1 MLPDHRDAEH
11 NLGPDLS
18 PTERRIAAW
27 RPSAVAIDRDRM
39 LYEAGRASARA
50 AARPWQFATAAAL
63 LLAVGLGG
71 WASRER
77 SRRVD
82 ELAARPTI
90 SLPPLMPE
98 PIEPPDP
105 NSYRALS
112 ALPAERWEMA
122 SAIEFGDA
130 SKSPHPDPAERPT
143 HPTPLRPQDI
153 LRVLDL

>member
-1 MLPDHRDAEH
+1 MLPDHRDDEH
-11 NLGPDLS
+11 DIAPDLS
-18 PTERRIAAW
+18 RTERRIAAW

-50 AARPWQFATAAAL
+50 AARPWQFATAATL

-71 WASRER
+71 WAVRER
-77 SRRVD
+77 SRLAN
-82 ELAARPTI
+82 ELAARSTI
-90 SLPPLMPE
+90 TLPPSMPE
-98 PIEPPDP
+98 LIEPPDP

-112 ALPAERWEMA
+112 ALPPEGWEMA
-122 SAIEFGDA
+122 SAIENDLA
-130 SKSPHPDPAERPT
+130 SKSPHPDTAERPT